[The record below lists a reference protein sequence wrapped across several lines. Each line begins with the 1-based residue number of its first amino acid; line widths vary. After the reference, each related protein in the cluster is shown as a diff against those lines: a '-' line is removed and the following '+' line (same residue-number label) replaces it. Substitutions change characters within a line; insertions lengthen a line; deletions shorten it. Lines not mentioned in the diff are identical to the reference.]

1 MMEEERTDYGSKK
14 EATEIGMFLRRIRVE
29 RNMTQKEMAEKLDIS
44 GSMLYAI
51 ETGARKVPA
60 GFVDMVN
67 AAFQLKEEARTRLYV
82 ANTRQQKRI
91 EVPIGSDA
99 SDAKIEKIRDIT
111 SIVTDCSEK
120 RVEIVK
126 IFAEILNTCSEEK
139 MKFLDDLVR
148 NLDDCSE
155 NDVKRL
161 SCFMEKNFVG
171 AFKDLEPMWIDMAK
185 ASLNVCRPEQNTTE
199 QNDLRA

>member
-51 ETGARKVPA
+51 ETGARKVPV

-67 AAFQLKEEARTRLYV
+67 EALQLKEEARTRLYV

-99 SDAKIEKIRDIT
+99 SDEKIEKIRDIT
-111 SIVTDCSEK
+111 NIVTDCSET
-120 RVEIVK
+120 RVEIVQK
-126 IFAEILNTCSEEK
+126 FAETLNTCSEEK
-139 MKFLDDLVR
+139 MQFLDDLVR

-155 NDVKRL
+155 NDVKML
-161 SCFMEKNFVG
+161 SCFMRKDFLG
-171 AFKDLEPMWIDMAK
+171 AFSKLEPMWIDMAK
-185 ASLNVCRPEQNTTE
+185 ASLNVCVDQKRMI
-199 QNDLRA
+199 